1 MKTDNEIEQE
11 LEQEITDWK
20 ISKEKKPLII
30 EFEDGDK
37 FVFVKAA

>member
-11 LEQEITDWK
+11 LSQEITDWK
-20 ISKEKKPLII
+20 KSKNKEPLVI
-30 EFEDGDK
+30 EFEDGER